1 MKLMAAL
8 VAGAVALAVGCG
20 ADGTTETTPTAI
32 ESPTANTETTES
44 QDAGDNNPLAEPEHE
59 WTVRTESS
67 ELDIILATPDL
78 APGERRFAIVITD
91 SNGVVPLPFVNLTS
105 YLYSGSVDNPG
116 ERPEPS
122 EMVGSQFHPFP
133 YGGRGIHVAQF
144 NFTEPGTWGVEAR
157 LPRADGSIEYVEVL
171 MPVGETTESV
181 DIGEQPPRSMNRTIA
196 NVSDIAELTTGSMR
210 NPDLYQTTVADA
222 MDSGKPTVV
231 VFASPAFCTNA
242 VCGPQVEVLSNIS
255 DQFGAQAN
263 YIHVDLFENP
273 HEIQGDLTRAI
284 LSPLL
289 EEWGLVSQEWSFVL
303 DSEGLITGRFE
314 NFAPESELIDSLRD
328 ALGAS

>member
-1 MKLMAAL
+1 MKLIAAL
-8 VAGAVALAVGCG
+8 IAGAVALAAGCG
-20 ADGTTETTPTAI
+20 ADSTPAPTPTVAESAAANTVATET
-32 ESPTANTETTES
+32 
-44 QDAGDNNPLAEPEHE
+44 QDARDSNPLAEPEHE

-78 APGERRFAIVITD
+78 APGVRRFAIVITD

-105 YLYSGSVDNPG
+105 YLYSGTVDEPG
-116 ERPEPS
+116 ERPEQS
-122 EMVGSQFHPFP
+122 ETVGSQFYPFP

-144 NFTEPGTWGVEAR
+144 NFTQPGTWGVEAR

-171 MPVGETTESV
+171 MPVGAATESV
-181 DIGEQPPRSMNRTIA
+181 DVGDEPPRSTNRTIA
-196 NVSDIAELTTGSMR
+196 DVSDIAELTTGSMR
-210 NPDLYQTTVADA
+210 NPELYQTTVADA

-255 DQFGAQAN
+255 DQFGEQAN

-273 HEIQGDLTRAI
+273 QEIQGDLSRAI

-303 DSEGLITGRFE
+303 DREGVITGRFE
-314 NFAPESELIDSLRD
+314 NFAPESELVDSLQVALD
-328 ALGAS
+328 AS

>member
-1 MKLMAAL
+1 MKPIAAFI
-8 VAGAVALAVGCG
+8 AGAVALAVGCG
-20 ADGTTETTPTAI
+20 ADSTAEPTTTPA
-32 ESPTANTETTES
+32 ESDAANAAATES
-44 QDAGDNNPLAEPEHE
+44 QDAGDGNPLAEPEHE
-59 WTVRTESS
+59 WAVRTESA

-78 APGERRFAIVITD
+78 APGVRRFAIVITD
-91 SNGVVPLPFVNLTS
+91 SNGVVPLPFVNLNS
-105 YLYSGSVDNPG
+105 YLYSGTVDDPG

-122 EMVGSQFHPFP
+122 ETVGSQFYPFP

-171 MPVGETTESV
+171 MPVATATESV
-181 DIGEQPPRSMNRTIA
+181 DVGEEPPRSMNRTIA
-196 NVSDIAELTTGSMR
+196 DVSDIAELTTGSMR
-210 NPDLYQTTVADA
+210 NPMLYQTTVADA

-273 HEIQGDLTRAI
+273 QEIQGDLTRAI

-289 EEWGLVSQEWSFVL
+289 AEWGLVSQEWSFVL
-303 DSEGLITGRFE
+303 DSEGVITGRFE
-314 NFAPESELIDSLRD
+314 NFAPESELVDSLQD
-328 ALGAS
+328 ALDAS